1 MGIGGLSNGLAV
13 VSFPWWEM
21 GLERVKSVPAGSWL
35 AVGNSR
41 KKKKKSKNR
50 RRKKPQKTETQTN
63 PTKIW
68 GEGKEGKKKDG
79 GGRKQEERGE
89 NEIKKV
95 DNEKKKGGKKTV
107 NKGVMR

>member
-1 MGIGGLSNGLAV
+1 MAGCPTAWLWSVFHGGRWDWSGLNLYQLVLGWLSEIQG
-13 VSFPWWEM
+13 
-21 GLERVKSVPAGSWL
+21 
-35 AVGNSR
+35 

-79 GGRKQEERGE
+79 RGRKQEERGE
-89 NEIKKV
+89 NEIKKA
-95 DNEKKKGGKKTV
+95 DNEKKKGERKQ
-107 NKGVMR
+107 